1 MELRRL
7 RYFLR
12 IAAEGSLGKASRA
25 IGIAQP
31 ALGRQIQLLESEL
44 GVSLF
49 RRAAKGMVLT
59 DEGEYLREALEHPL
73 QLVDIALQNVRSFS
87 TRVEAN
93 LTLGLPPILAQFLG
107 PRVIKRLREELPN
120 LKLRIVEGGSRRLA
134 SEISRGLIDIAL
146 IVDVVPDS
154 RAFHSQILTEQLMLV
169 GPPDSMAALCPD
181 PSRPLPFAKLE
192 RMPLVLPGPHS
203 GLQTKLTKKAAG
215 ADTPILIAL
224 EVDSCTLAKQA
235 VIGGAGFTI
244 LPPVAFKAEAARGEL
259 SGCAIAGLE
268 QSVLWAIQPNWRV
281 PRSTYNEVEHAIYQ
295 ELYGAVASGEWQAN
309 WELDITRLS
318 LPLFADQAQSN

>member
-44 GVSLF
+44 GVALF

-73 QLVDIALQNVRSFS
+73 QQVDIALQNVRSYS
-87 TRVEAN
+87 TRVEAH
-93 LTLGLPPILAQFLG
+93 LTLGLPPILAQFIG
-107 PRVIKRLREELPN
+107 PRLIRRLREDMPN
-120 LKLRIVEGGSRRLA
+120 LKLRIVENTSRRLA

-146 IVDVVPDS
+146 IVDVPPDS
-154 RAFHSQILTEQLMLV
+154 RAFHSQILSEQLMLV
-169 GPPDSMAALCPD
+169 GPPDALAKLVPD
-181 PSRPLPFAKLE
+181 PARPLTLAQLE
-192 RMPLVLPGPHS
+192 RLPLVLPGPQS
-203 GLQTKLTKKAAG
+203 GVRAKLAKAAAG
-215 ADTPILIAL
+215 SDTSILIAL
-224 EVDSCTLAKQA
+224 EVDSSTLAKQA

-244 LPPVAFKAEAARGEL
+244 LPPIAFKTEAAHGEL
-259 SGCAIAGLE
+259 AGRAVAGLE
-268 QSVLWAIQPNWRV
+268 QSLLWAVQPQWRV
-281 PRSTYNEVEHAIYQ
+281 PRSTYNEVEHAIYL
-295 ELYGAVASGEWQAN
+295 ELYGAVSSGDWPAN
-309 WELDITRLS
+309 WTLDLGRLS
-318 LPLFADQAQSN
+318 LPLFADRATSG

>member
-49 RRAAKGMVLT
+49 HRAAKGMVLT

-73 QLVDIALQNVRSFS
+73 QLVDIALQNVRSYS
-87 TRVEAN
+87 TRVEAH
-93 LTLGLPPILAQFLG
+93 LTLGLPSILAQFLG
-107 PRVIKRLREELPN
+107 PRLIRRLREEMPN
-120 LKLRIVEGGSRRLA
+120 LKLKVVEGTSRRLA
-134 SEISRGLIDIAL
+134 SEISRGLVDIAL
-146 IVDVVPDS
+146 IVDVAPDS

-169 GPPDSMAALCPD
+169 GLPDALATLGPD
-181 PSRPLPFAKLE
+181 LARPLPFTQLE
-192 RMPLVLPGPHS
+192 RLPLVLPGPQS
-203 GLQTKLTKKAAG
+203 GLRAKLTKAAAG
-215 ADTPILIAL
+215 ADTSILIAL
-224 EVDSCTLAKQA
+224 EVDSSTLAKQA

-244 LPPVAFKAEAARGEL
+244 LAPIAFKTETARGEL
-259 SGCAIAGLE
+259 AGRAIAGLE
-268 QSVLWAIQPNWRV
+268 QSVLWAVQPHWRV
-281 PRSTYNEVEHAIYQ
+281 PRSTYNEVEHAIYK

-309 WELDITRLS
+309 WTLDIARLS
-318 LPLFADQAQSN
+318 LPLLADQASSG